1 MFEQKLVSCSG
12 PLFKHG
18 AEQSSGLHKSHSLP
32 GEIDLPGQDASP
44 PVKVPKGIR
53 SNRLRR
59 QGPNPASA
67 LGVKRN
73 GGTSRVVKAS
83 STVQEEFI
91 KVREVLSSAGLC
103 YTSWN
108 ALQHRNRVVMQK

>member
-1 MFEQKLVSCSG
+1 ML
-12 PLFKHG
+12 KHG
-18 AEQSSGLHKSHSLP
+18 AEGSVCLPKAKSLP

-59 QGPNPASA
+59 QGPNAATA

-73 GGTSRVVKAS
+73 GGTSRVVKIG

-91 KVREVLSSAGLC
+91 KV
-103 YTSWN
+103 
-108 ALQHRNRVVMQK
+108 